1 MTTRLTLAQLSDI
14 HLPPPRPYR
23 GHIHPKRLL
32 GMLNW
37 HRRRARQHTQATL
50 DAIVA
55 DLRRQSPD
63 HIAVTGDLVNVGL
76 AWEHAAAARWL
87 AALGAPSR
95 VTAIPGNHDIY
106 VDGAGVTAWQAFM
119 ADAAPGPP
127 ADAFPFVRH
136 LGRIALIGL
145 SSAIPTP
152 LFHAY
157 GRLGSGQIER
167 LAATLARLGSEGFVR
182 VVLIHHP
189 PLPGQ
194 APHRCAL
201 HDAAELTAVLASHGA
216 ELVLHGHN
224 HRAMIAYAAG
234 PRRPIPVVGVP
245 SASLGMIRGSQSP
258 AGYNLFHIA
267 PDPDAPIE
275 LIERGISGPGGP
287 VGERRRLV
295 LGASQAAIA

>member
-1 MTTRLTLAQLSDI
+1 MTTCLALAHLSDI

-37 HRRRARQHTQATL
+37 HLRRGRQHSRATL

-55 DLRRQSPD
+55 DMQAQSPD
-63 HIAVTGDLVNVGL
+63 HVAVTGDLVNVGL
-76 AWEHAAAARWL
+76 PSEHALALRWL
-87 AALGAPSR
+87 ETLGPSSR

-106 VDGAGVTAWQAFM
+106 VDAAGVAVWQAFM
-119 ADAAPGPP
+119 AEDAIVPMVEP
-127 ADAFPFVRH
+127 FPFVRR
-136 LGRIALIGL
+136 LGRIAVIGL
-145 SSAIPTP
+145 CSAIPTP

-157 GRLGSGQIER
+157 GRLGSAQIER

-201 HDAAELTAVLASHGA
+201 HDAAELTAVLACHGA

-234 PRRPIPVVGVP
+234 PTRPIPVVGVP
-245 SASLGMIRGSQSP
+245 AASLGLVHGSQSL
-258 AGYNLFHIA
+258 AGYNLYRIA
-267 PDPDAPIE
+267 PDADAPIE

-287 VGERRRLV
+287 VGERRRL
-295 LGASQAAIA
+295 LLRASEAAIA

>member
-1 MTTRLTLAQLSDI
+1 MTTRLALAHLSDI

-37 HRRRARQHTQATL
+37 HYRRARQHTRVTL

-55 DLRRQSPD
+55 DLQRQSPD

-76 AWEHAAAARWL
+76 PSEHALALRWL
-87 AALGAPSR
+87 ETLGPSSR

-106 VDGAGVTAWQAFM
+106 VDAAGVAAWQAFM
-119 ADAAPGPP
+119 ADDPPMPP
-127 ADAFPFVRH
+127 ADAFPFARR

-167 LAATLARLGSEGFVR
+167 LASTLVRLGSEGLVR

-189 PLPGQ
+189 PLAGQ

-201 HDAAELTAVLASHGA
+201 HDAADLTAVLAQHGA

-224 HRAMIAYAAG
+224 HRAMIAFAPG
-234 PRRPIPVVGVP
+234 PRRPIPVVGVR
-245 SASLGMIRGSQSP
+245 SASIGLAHGSQSL
-258 AGYNLFHIA
+258 AGYNLYRIA
-267 PDPDAPIE
+267 PDPEEPIE
-275 LIERGISGPGGP
+275 LIERGLAGPGQS
-287 VGERRRLV
+287 VVERRRVTLV
-295 LGASQAAIA
+295 PVQVGLA

>member
-1 MTTRLTLAQLSDI
+1 MTSPLTLAHLSDI
-14 HLPPPRPYR
+14 HLPPPQPYR
-23 GHIHPKRLL
+23 GHLHPKRLL
-32 GMLNW
+32 GMMNW
-37 HRRRARQHTQATL
+37 HRRRARQHTRATL

-55 DLRRQSPD
+55 DMQAQMPD

-76 AWEHAAAARWL
+76 PAEHALAMLWL
-87 AALGAPSR
+87 ATLGDPSR

-106 VDGAGVTAWQAFM
+106 VETTGIAHWRSYM
-119 ADAAPGPP
+119 ADAAPAPGAAP
-127 ADAFPFVRH
+127 FPFVARS
-136 LGRIALIGL
+136 GRIALIGL

-157 GRLGSGQIER
+157 GRLGTVQLQR
-167 LAATLARLGSEGFVR
+167 LAEVLARLGAEGVVR

-189 PLPGQ
+189 PLTGQ

-201 HDAAELTAVLASHGA
+201 HDAAELAAVLVRHGA

-234 PRRPIPVVGVP
+234 PGRPIPVVGVP
-245 SASLGMIRGSQSP
+245 SASLGTAPGSQTL
-258 AGYNLFHIA
+258 AGYNLYRIF

-275 LIERGISGPGGP
+275 LIERGLAAEGGP
-287 VGERRRLV
+287 VVERRRLR
-295 LGASQAAIA
+295 LGAVQPVGA